1 MFNNLVVLIP
11 AFNEEMEI
19 ENVISGVKKFAIPL
33 VVDDGSTD
41 RTRSIANTAGAI
53 VLKHSENCG
62 YEKALE
68 TGFEYFKN
76 SNYAYL
82 ITLDA
87 DSQHDP
93 EMIGE
98 FYRNLCNGF
107 DCVIGV
113 RDKLQ
118 RTGEYMFAYVA
129 KLVWGIND
137 PLCGMKA
144 YSKRCFEFKIKNQ
157 FDSIGTKYAINA
169 VNHGLGVTQ
178 INIITNDRSGI
189 PRFGTGLAANL
200 HILGALLKVLFCLK

>member
-1 MFNNLVVLIP
+1 VFKNLVVLIP
-11 AFNEEMEI
+11 AFNEEAEI
-19 ENVISGVKKFAIPL
+19 ESVISGVKKFAIPL

-41 RTRSIANTAGAI
+41 QTWSIANAAGAI
-53 VLKHSENCG
+53 VIKHAENGG

-68 TGFEYFKN
+68 TGFEYFGN
-76 SNYAYL
+76 SSYDYL

-98 FYRNLCNGF
+98 FYRNLCNGAE
-107 DCVIGV
+107 CVIGV

-118 RTGEYMFAYVA
+118 RTGEYIFAYVG
-129 KLVWGIND
+129 KLAWGISD

-144 YSKRCFEFKIKNQ
+144 YSKRCFEFKVQNQ

-169 VNHGLGVTQ
+169 VNHGLTVTQ
-178 INIITNDRSGI
+178 IDIITNDRSDM
-189 PRFGTGLAANL
+189 PRFGTGIAANV
-200 HILGALLKVLFCLK
+200 HILGALFKVLFCLK